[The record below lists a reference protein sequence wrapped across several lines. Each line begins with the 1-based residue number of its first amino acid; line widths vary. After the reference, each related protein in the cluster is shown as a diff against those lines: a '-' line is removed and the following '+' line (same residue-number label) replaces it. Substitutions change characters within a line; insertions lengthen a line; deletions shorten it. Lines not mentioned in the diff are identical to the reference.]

1 MTQAELN
8 ARAAAQYTD
17 QRSKQ
22 LATQP
27 VGRLLLQFATPSIIA
42 MAASSIYNL
51 CDSIFIGQGC
61 GPLAIAGLAIT
72 FPLMNISS
80 AFGAMAGVGGAAQTS
95 VRMGEGNQ
103 RQALMIFGNVIR
115 LDLTIGLILT
125 TLGLIFL
132 DPILRLFGA
141 SDATLPFARQYLQ
154 IILMGNIVT
163 HTFLGMN
170 DQLRA
175 TGNPRLAMAAQLIA
189 VFSNIALDA
198 LFIFGFG
205 WGMRGAALATILGQ
219 VLAWLF
225 EFRLLLDKR
234 RFVHFS
240 REGLILRLDIIREI
254 LAIGLSP
261 FCVNVCACIVV
272 ILINRDLVEQGG
284 ADGDAYVGVYGIVN
298 RVALLLVMCI
308 MGFGQG
314 MQPIVG
320 FNMGARLFHR
330 VIATLKFAWLFAT
343 FIMTAGYVIIALY
356 ARQMAGF
363 FTTDAQMIDLAVPAI
378 RIMLCMFPVV
388 GGQMITGT
396 FFQSIRQ
403 AKKSIFLSTTRQMLF
418 LVPLLLFLPD
428 MFAARGWGG
437 VNGVWWCMPVSDVI
451 SALIAGVL
459 LYLQLRRFDHLVD
472 VSPCGTSRAT
482 GC

>member
-8 ARAAAQYTD
+8 AQVASQYND
-17 QRSKQ
+17 ERSKQ

-61 GPLAIAGLAIT
+61 GPLAIAGLALT

-115 LDLTIGLILT
+115 LDLTIGIILT
-125 TLGLIFL
+125 TLGLLFL

-141 SDATLPFARQYLQ
+141 SDATLPYAREYMQ
-154 IILMGNIVT
+154 IILVGNIVT

-175 TGNPRLAMAAQLIA
+175 TGNPKLAMTAQLIA
-189 VFSNIALDA
+189 VFSNILLDA

-219 VLAWLF
+219 VLAWLYEVRF
-225 EFRLLLDKR
+225 FFDKN

-240 REGLILRLDIIREI
+240 KEGLIFRMDIIREI

-261 FCVNVCACIVV
+261 FSLNLCACVVV
-272 ILINRDLVEQGG
+272 ILINRTLVEQGG
-284 ADGDAYVGVYGIVN
+284 ADGDSYVGVYGIVN
-298 RVALLLVMCI
+298 RIAMLLIMCI

-330 VIATLKFAWLFAT
+330 VVGTLKFAYMMAT
-343 FIMTAGYVIIALY
+343 FVMTVGYLLIAIY
-356 ARQMAGF
+356 ARTLAGF
-363 FTTDAQMIDLAVPAI
+363 FTTDPQMIELCVPAI
-378 RIMLCMFPVV
+378 RIVLCMFPLV
-388 GGQMITGT
+388 GGQMISNT

-403 AKKSIFLSTTRQMLF
+403 AKKSIFVSTTRQIVF
-418 LVPLLLFLPD
+418 LVPLLLFMPD
-428 MFAARGWGG
+428 FFVARGWSG
-437 VNGVWWCMPVSDVI
+437 VYGVWCAMPISDVI
-451 SALIAGVL
+451 SAILAGTL
-459 LYLQLRRFDHLVD
+459 LYLQLRKFDKLIA
-472 VSPCGTSRAT
+472 VSMR
-482 GC
+482 

>member
-8 ARAAAQYTD
+8 AQVASQYKD
-17 QRSKQ
+17 ERSKQ

-61 GPLAIAGLAIT
+61 GPLAIAGLALT

-115 LDLTIGLILT
+115 LDLTIGIILT
-125 TLGLIFL
+125 TLGLLFL

-141 SDATLPFARQYLQ
+141 SDATLPYARDYMQ
-154 IILMGNIVT
+154 IILAGNIIT

-175 TGNPRLAMAAQLIA
+175 TGNPKLAMTAQLIA
-189 VFSNIALDA
+189 VFSNILLDA

-219 VLAWLF
+219 VLAWLYEVRF
-225 EFRLLLDKR
+225 FFDKS

-240 REGLILRLDIIREI
+240 KEGLIFRMDIIREI

-261 FCVNVCACIVV
+261 FSLNLCACVVV
-272 ILINRDLVEQGG
+272 ILINRTLVEQGG
-284 ADGDAYVGVYGIVN
+284 ADGDSYVGVYGIVN
-298 RVALLLVMCI
+298 RIAMLLIMCI

-330 VIATLKFAWLFAT
+330 VVGTLKFAYMLAT
-343 FIMTAGYVIIALY
+343 FVMTVGYILIALY
-356 ARQMAGF
+356 ARTLAGF
-363 FTTDAQMIDLAVPAI
+363 FTTDPQMIELCVPAI
-378 RIMLCMFPVV
+378 RIVLCMFPLV
-388 GGQMITGT
+388 GGQMISNT

-403 AKKSIFLSTTRQMLF
+403 AKKSIFVSTTRQIVF
-418 LVPLLLFLPD
+418 LVPLLLFMPNL
-428 MFAARGWGG
+428 FADKGW
-437 VNGVWWCMPVSDVI
+437 NGVYGVWCAMPISDII
-451 SALIAGVL
+451 SAILAGTL
-459 LYLQLRRFDHLVD
+459 LYLQLRKFDKLIAI
-472 VSPCGTSRAT
+472 STR
-482 GC
+482 

>member
-8 ARAAAQYTD
+8 AQVASQYKD
-17 QRSKQ
+17 ERSKQ

-61 GPLAIAGLAIT
+61 GPLAIAGLALT

-115 LDLTIGLILT
+115 LDLTIGIILT
-125 TLGLIFL
+125 TLGLLFL

-141 SDATLPFARQYLQ
+141 SDATLPYARDYMQ
-154 IILMGNIVT
+154 IILAGNIIT

-175 TGNPRLAMAAQLIA
+175 TGNPKLAMTGQLIA
-189 VFSNIALDA
+189 VFSNILLDA

-219 VLAWLF
+219 VLAWLYEVRF
-225 EFRLLLDKR
+225 FFDKS

-240 REGLILRLDIIREI
+240 KEGLIFRMDIIREI

-261 FCVNVCACIVV
+261 FSLNLCACVVV
-272 ILINRDLVEQGG
+272 ILINRTLVEQGG
-284 ADGDAYVGVYGIVN
+284 ADGDSYVGVYGIVN
-298 RVALLLVMCI
+298 RIAMLLIMCI

-330 VIATLKFAWLFAT
+330 VVGTLKFAYMMAT
-343 FIMTAGYVIIALY
+343 FVMTVGYILIALY
-356 ARQMAGF
+356 ARTLAGF
-363 FTTDAQMIDLAVPAI
+363 FTTDPQMIELCVPAI
-378 RIMLCMFPVV
+378 RIVLCMFPLV
-388 GGQMITGT
+388 GGQMISNT

-403 AKKSIFLSTTRQMLF
+403 AKKSIFVSTTRQIVF
-418 LVPLLLFLPD
+418 LVPLLLFMPNL
-428 MFAARGWGG
+428 FADKGWGG
-437 VNGVWWCMPVSDVI
+437 VYGVWCAMPISDII
-451 SALIAGVL
+451 SAILAGTL
-459 LYLQLRRFDHLVD
+459 LYLQLRKFDKLIAI
-472 VSPCGTSRAT
+472 STR
-482 GC
+482 